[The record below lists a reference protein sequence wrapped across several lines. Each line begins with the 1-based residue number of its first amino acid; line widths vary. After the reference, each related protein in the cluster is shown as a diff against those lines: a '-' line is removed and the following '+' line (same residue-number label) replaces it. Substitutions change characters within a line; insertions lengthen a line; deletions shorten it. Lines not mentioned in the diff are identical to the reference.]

1 MSELIAHYIIP
12 NIILFGGIFA
22 VAKAFE
28 YATWHT
34 IENFDEVVEMLA
46 KMLP

>member
-1 MSELIAHYIIP
+1 MLELITHYIIP
-12 NIILFGGIFA
+12 NIILFGSLYGI
-22 VAKAFE
+22 AKAFE